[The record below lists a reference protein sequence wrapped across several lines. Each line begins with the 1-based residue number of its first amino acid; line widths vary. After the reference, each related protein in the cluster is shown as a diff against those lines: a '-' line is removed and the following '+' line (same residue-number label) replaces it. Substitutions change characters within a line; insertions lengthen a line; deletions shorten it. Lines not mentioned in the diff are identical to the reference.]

1 MFYKALPF
9 DIGVKLIFV
18 FIMLISLNT
27 IGQTE
32 NYERIDASILLYPE
46 HFDTPEQL
54 SKYISRD
61 FETDEEKIRAI
72 YGWIILNI
80 RYEPD
85 EYKQFNYNF
94 KNYRERNEKEEK
106 LRDKIISRTLTNG
119 VAVCEGY
126 AMLFEKICELQG
138 ISNYLVR
145 GDIKS
150 NFNDI
155 GRPFK
160 KSHMWNIAYI
170 EGKPFL
176 FDPTWGAGKYHEKFI
191 KEPSYYFYKTE
202 PKLFFKTHYP
212 SMFEDALID
221 TIVPYEVFANM
232 PLIITKE
239 LTIDDV
245 ESPISGIIRLDEYFD
260 AILFRINNCTM
271 KEISYSYGSEKM
283 KVENAEIIEGRLN
296 FSVPLEL
303 GVSTLLVYFDDKP
316 ALAYKIQ

>member
-1 MFYKALPF
+1 MFYKAFPF
-9 DIGVKLIFV
+9 DSRMCLILV
-18 FIMLISLNT
+18 FTLLVSLNSL
-27 IGQTE
+27 GQTE

-46 HFDTPEQL
+46 RFDTPEQL

-80 RYEPD
+80 SYEPD

-170 EGKPFL
+170 DGKPFL

-191 KEPSYYFYKTE
+191 KDPSYYFYKTE
-202 PKLFFKTHYP
+202 PELFFKTHYP

-221 TIVPYEVFANM
+221 TIISYEVFTTM
-232 PLIITKE
+232 PLIILKE
-239 LTIDDV
+239 LKIDDV
-245 ESPISGIIRLDEYFD
+245 ESPMTGIIRSDEYFD
-260 AILFRINNCTM
+260 AILFRINNCNP
-271 KEISYSYGSEKM
+271 KEISYTYGNEKM

-296 FSVPLEL
+296 FSIPLEL